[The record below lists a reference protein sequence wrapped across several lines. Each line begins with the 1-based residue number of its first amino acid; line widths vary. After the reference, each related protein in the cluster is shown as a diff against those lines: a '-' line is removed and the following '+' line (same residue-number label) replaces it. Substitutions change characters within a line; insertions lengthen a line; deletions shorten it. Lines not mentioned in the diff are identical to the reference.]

1 MPTPTTA
8 QRHKLNRDPV
18 VDPHIILL
26 EFQEDGKSFVHRAAI
41 NTEDVIWRGNTYD
54 RAAISV
60 ELPQTADGET
70 SAQITAS
77 NVNRIFGR
85 AINAATQR
93 INVRLILIDAAIL
106 EADPIIDTQNL
117 LVIPSASGSAT
128 QISATL
134 APRAS
139 LLEPVPAK
147 QTTKADF
154 PGIWLA

>member
-18 VDPHIILL
+18 ADPHLILL

-41 NTEDVIWRGNTYD
+41 NTEDVEWNGETYS

-60 ELPQTADGET
+60 QLPQTADGET
-70 SAQITAS
+70 SAQLVAS
-77 NVNRIFGR
+77 NIDRILGR

-93 INVRLILIDAAIL
+93 INVRLILIDFAAPD
-106 EADPIIDTQNL
+106 AAIIDTRNL

-128 QISATL
+128 QVTAQL

-139 LLEPVPAK
+139 LLEPVPSK
-147 QTTKADF
+147 QTTKAEF

>member
-1 MPTPTTA
+1 MPNPTVD
-8 QRHKLNRDPV
+8 QRHKLNRRPV
-18 VDPHIILL
+18 VDPHLILL
-26 EFQEDGKSFVHRAAI
+26 EFQEDGKAFVHRAAI
-41 NTEDVIWRGNTYD
+41 NTEDVTWEGHVFD

-60 ELPQTADGET
+60 ELPQTNDGET
-70 SAQITAS
+70 SAQLVAS
-77 NVNRIFGR
+77 NVDRVLGR

-93 INVRLILIDAAIL
+93 INVRLILIDHAAPE
-106 EADPIIDTQNL
+106 EAIIDTKNL

-128 QISATL
+128 QVSATL

>member
-1 MPTPTTA
+1 MPTPTPA

-41 NTEDVIWRGNTYD
+41 NTEDVTFEGNVFS

-70 SAQITAS
+70 SAQLVAS
-77 NVNRIFGR
+77 NIDRVFGR
-85 AINAATQR
+85 AINSATQR
-93 INVRLILIDAAIL
+93 INVRLILIDAAL
-106 EADPIIDTQNL
+106 PDAAIIDTKNL
-117 LVIPSASGSAT
+117 LIMPSASGSAT
-128 QISATL
+128 QVSAAL

-139 LLEPVPAK
+139 LLEPVPSK